1 MLLLG
6 RINNLATTERTK
18 ILNFNSLNEKYP
30 RLHLMPPM
38 NLGSKNE
45 YDFDMKYAAYILN
58 DPNAFFDLMQIM
70 YPLYEGEDVFLLVDD
85 GPVMEMIVESFQKF
99 IQQRYGYNAVRIYTQ
114 DDYIQAQN
122 TRMQFDPTYGLMNL
136 DADKQRYAMM
146 FMNINPVPQ
155 FDEDT
160 PPWD

>member
-1 MLLLG
+1 MLMYVESYHIPDKCVVFNITSMREDLPRLNLIPPEYVG
-6 RINNLATTERTK
+6 KLNSRDFDIAYMNYIFGYDPAFAEFFQIINNLYIGNDVYLVMTAGIDWSENLIESILK
-18 ILNFNSLNEKYP
+18 I
-30 RLHLMPPM
+30 
-38 NLGSKNE
+38 
-45 YDFDMKYAAYILN
+45 
-58 DPNAFFDLMQIM
+58 
-70 YPLYEGEDVFLLVDD
+70 
-85 GPVMEMIVESFQKF
+85 

>member
-99 IQQRYGYNAVRIYTQ
+99 IQQRYGYNSAYITCLDDLLNANDGDFSELGTMNMHDDRERLAYMLESERLGRGGQIYG
-114 DDYIQAQN
+114 Y
-122 TRMQFDPTYGLMNL
+122 
-136 DADKQRYAMM
+136 
-146 FMNINPVPQ
+146 
-155 FDEDT
+155 
-160 PPWD
+160 